1 MNMKRNA
8 GWLFAAV
15 SLFCVTGCYSD
26 GDSSKRLT
34 QSQADGVVLSIMAAQ
49 INAQQTNWTVTIT
62 ARTNK

>member
-1 MNMKRNA
+1 MNIKRKA

-15 SLFCVTGCYSD
+15 SLFCVTGCYSEKD
-26 GDSSKRLT
+26 APKKLT

-49 INAQQTNWTVTIT
+49 INTSQTNWIVTIT